1 MAGLMATALAFK
13 HNWETERYALL
24 NTRVCDLELRL
35 EETLLYRCIQKLYDE
50 MDRNGFRFKPPYY
63 FSCAGDEW
71 GCPDRVPIIGI
82 PFYLADRRLLRIE
95 QEMGYMR
102 YDRKDLLLLLRHEA
116 GHAVNYAYRL
126 YQDPEWEEIFGDF
139 NAKSPINFKYKFNP
153 YSKSYVK
160 SLNNPKYYAQA
171 HPDED
176 FAETFSVW
184 LTPRSNWRK
193 VYGRWPA
200 IRKLEYMDRTMKRI
214 ARKKP
219 VVGAGY
225 LDSPYDSKTYT
236 LIEYYGRALARFKAK
251 ALGVYDE
258 ELHRIFSSP
267 TNGHKRAIPASEL
280 IHKNRGFLLETI
292 SRWTGARDRVV
303 APVIGWLARCC
314 SDLQLVQVPGRESHN
329 LASLA
334 SLGTAIVMNYIHT
347 GRYISD

>member
-1 MAGLMATALAFK
+1 M
-13 HNWETERYALL
+13 
-24 NTRVCDLELRL
+24 
-35 EETLLYRCIQKLYDE
+35 
-50 MDRNGFRFKPPYY
+50 
-63 FSCAGDEW
+63 
-71 GCPDRVPIIGI
+71 
-82 PFYLADRRLLRIE
+82 
-95 QEMGYMR
+95 
-102 YDRKDLLLLLRHEA
+102 
-116 GHAVNYAYRL
+116 
-126 YQDPEWEEIFGDF
+126 
-139 NAKSPINFKYKFNP
+139 
-153 YSKSYVK
+153 
-160 SLNNPKYYAQA
+160 NNPKYYAQA

-267 TNGHKRAIPASEL
+267 TNGYKRAIPASEL